1 MRSRPSRSARFAD
14 SCASCEWRCERCR
27 ALTADVDDEMEF
39 VAELEGRGLLDIILA
54 VVLFNHESCLWKVD

>member
-1 MRSRPSRSARFAD
+1 MRSRLSKSARFAD

-39 VAELEGRGLLDIILA
+39 VAEVEGRGSEADGRERFDILDECCVIL
-54 VVLFNHESCLWKVD
+54 F